1 MVENLIQN
9 IEKAIEA
16 DKQKPNLGMID
27 LEKAKELYKNGAIIL
42 DVRPPAKVSGKTME
56 EAGIKNAMYIPVV
69 EFTKHLNRLPQNKD
83 TVIIIT
89 CNLVKFANRA
99 MGYLEAFGYIN
110 VYAFDGSTQE
120 LMDALA
126 QNS

>member
-56 EAGIKNAMYIPVV
+56 EADIKNALYTPVV
-69 EFTKHLNRLPQNKD
+69 EFTKHLDRLLQNKD
-83 TVIIIT
+83 AVIITT
-89 CNLVKFANRA
+89 CNLVKFANRVV
-99 MGYLEAFGYIN
+99 GYLEALGYTN

>member
-1 MVENLIQN
+1 LKRQ
-9 IEKAIEA
+9 
-16 DKQKPNLGMID
+16 
-27 LEKAKELYKNGAIIL
+27 KELYKNGAIIL

-83 TVIIIT
+83 AVIITT
-89 CNLVKFANRA
+89 CNLVKFANRV
-99 MGYLEAFGYIN
+99 MGYLETLEYTN

-120 LMDALA
+120 LMEALT

>member
-1 MVENLIQN
+1 MVEILIQN

-56 EAGIKNAMYIPVV
+56 EAGIKNALYVPVV
-69 EFTKHLNRLPQNKD
+69 DFTKHLNRLPQNKNA
-83 TVIIIT
+83 VIITT
-89 CNLVKFANRA
+89 CNLVKFANRV
-99 MGYLEAFGYIN
+99 MGYLEALGYKN
-110 VYAFDGSTQE
+110 VYTFDGSTQE
-120 LMDALA
+120 LMEVLS

>member
-56 EAGIKNAMYIPVV
+56 EAGIKNAMYTPVV

-83 TVIIIT
+83 AVIITT
-89 CNLVKFANRA
+89 CNLVKFANRV
-99 MGYLEAFGYIN
+99 MGYLETLGYTN

>member
-27 LEKAKELYKNGAIIL
+27 LEKAKEFYKNGAIIL

-56 EAGIKNAMYIPVV
+56 ETGIKNAMYIPVV
-69 EFTKHLNRLPQNKD
+69 DFTKHLNRFPQNKD
-83 TVIIIT
+83 AVIITT
-89 CNLVKFANRA
+89 CNLVKFANRV
-99 MGYLEAFGYIN
+99 MGYLEALGYKN
-110 VYAFDGSTQE
+110 VYTFDGSTQE
-120 LMDALA
+120 LMEALT

>member
-27 LEKAKELYKNGAIIL
+27 LEKAKKIYKNGAIVL

-56 EAGIKNAMYIPVV
+56 EAGIKNALYTPVV

-83 TVIIIT
+83 AVIITT
-89 CNLVKFANRA
+89 CNLVKFANRV
-99 MGYLEAFGYIN
+99 MGYLETIGYSN

-120 LMDALA
+120 LMEALT

>member
-1 MVENLIQN
+1 MVEILIQN

-27 LEKAKELYKNGAIIL
+27 LEKAKEFYKNGAIIL

-56 EAGIKNAMYIPVV
+56 EAGIENAMYIPVV
-69 EFTKHLNRLPQNKD
+69 DFTKHLNRLPQNKD
-83 TVIIIT
+83 AVIITT
-89 CNLVKFANRA
+89 CNLVKFANRV
-99 MGYLEAFGYIN
+99 MGYLEALGYKN
-110 VYAFDGSTQE
+110 VYAFGSTQE
-120 LMDALA
+120 LMEALT